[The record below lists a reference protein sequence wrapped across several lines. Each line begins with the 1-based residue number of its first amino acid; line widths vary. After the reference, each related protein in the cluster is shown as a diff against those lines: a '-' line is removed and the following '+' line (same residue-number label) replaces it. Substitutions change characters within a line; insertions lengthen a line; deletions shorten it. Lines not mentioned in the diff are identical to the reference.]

1 MTAETAPHAL
11 ALDGVP
17 ARRAVRLKL
26 RILAGLL
33 CLSALVWLAVAFGLV
48 INARLATE
56 QEVEASFQIAARF
69 IASRIPAI
77 EAADAP
83 GAALAEL
90 IEELSEMRHV
100 SATVTE
106 EGGVER
112 SSVPA
117 HEARQAEE
125 DEGVASPS
133 WFTSLIH
140 AEPRVEVF
148 PLRFADDHKG
158 RVLLESDDSDE
169 ILEVWM
175 DFRIILPLTMGY
187 GALILVISFVSI
199 DLIFSRLKRVTEALD
214 DLRGGQLET
223 RVPITGYAEF
233 RPLADGVND
242 LASHLLAKQREN
254 QHLALRLLLAQE
266 DERRRLANDLH
277 DEMGPHLFGIRATAG
292 SLKHLVEAQSTD
304 RDGTL
309 SETVAAI
316 DAQAR
321 TIQEIVRRVLSN
333 LRPMSIAKVPLCDSI
348 GELAAEFERISP
360 GTVFD
365 LDCRT
370 EDFSFG
376 DVVDLTV
383 YRFVQESVLNAIRHG
398 RARRVSVALVS
409 GPAAGAVSSLPTVLD
424 VTVVDDGTGPPPKP
438 GTGLGLLGIAERVEA
453 LGGSWT
459 APQRTADETRT
470 SMRVPCALA
479 RRIDPDR
486 PTRP

>member
-1 MTAETAPHAL
+1 MTAESASHAL
-11 ALDGVP
+11 ALDRVP
-17 ARRAVRLKL
+17 QRRAVRLKL
-26 RILAGLL
+26 RILVGLM
-33 CLSALVWLAVAFGLV
+33 CLSALVWLGVALGLV
-48 INARLATE
+48 INARLATK
-56 QEVEASFQIAARF
+56 QEVEASFQIASRF

-77 EAADAP
+77 EAASAP
-83 GAALAEL
+83 DAALAEL

-106 EGGVER
+106 EGGVAR
-112 SSVPA
+112 SSLPA
-117 HEARQAEE
+117 HAARQAEE

-133 WFTSLIH
+133 WFTALIR

-148 PLRFADDHKG
+148 PLHFADHHNG

-199 DLIFSRLKRVTEALD
+199 DLIFSRLKQVTEALD
-214 DLRGGQLET
+214 DLRGGHLEA
-223 RVPITGYAEF
+223 RVPVTGYAEF

-277 DEMGPHLFGIRATAG
+277 DEMGPHLFGIRATVG
-292 SLKHLVEAQSTD
+292 SLKRLVERQTG
-304 RDGTL
+304 DGAV
-309 SETVAAI
+309 SETVDAI

-333 LRPMSIAKVPLCDSI
+333 LRPMSIAKVPLRESI

-360 GTVFD
+360 GIVLD

-398 RARRVSVALVS
+398 HARRISVALVS
-409 GPAAGAVSSLPTVLD
+409 SPGGTSTPQTILD
-424 VTVVDDGTGPPPKP
+424 VTVVDDGSGPPPKP

-453 LGGSWT
+453 LGGSWA
-459 APQRTADETRT
+459 APESLSGETRT
-470 SMRVPCALA
+470 SMRVPCAFA

-486 PTRP
+486 SARA